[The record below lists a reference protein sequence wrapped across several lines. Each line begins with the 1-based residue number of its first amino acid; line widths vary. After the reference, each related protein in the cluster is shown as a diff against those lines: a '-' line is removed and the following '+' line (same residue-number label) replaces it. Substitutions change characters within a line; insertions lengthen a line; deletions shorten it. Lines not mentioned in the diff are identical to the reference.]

1 MDKTV
6 KIRAYADDAKSE
18 VPQANLAKDKSI
30 SFELAPKSA
39 PIAEEKNSSPEL
51 LKTIMQLRESLKQE
65 QAKTADLEAKLN
77 KLVELEEIQL
87 ARKNAQLEEEKNKSL
102 EYLRTIELLRESI
115 KQDQARAATANKSAE
130 LEAKSREVAMLEA
143 KVKDL
148 SGALAK
154 ISAIAATATQIG
166 NA

>member
-6 KIRAYADDAKSE
+6 KIRAYSDDVRSE
-18 VPQANLAKDKSI
+18 APQANLAKDKNI
-30 SFELAPKSA
+30 SLEFAPKSA
-39 PIAEEKNSSPEL
+39 PVGEEKNSSPEL
-51 LKTIMQLRESLKQE
+51 LKTISLLRESLKQE

-102 EYLRTIELLRESI
+102 EYLQTIELLRESI
-115 KQDQARAATANKSAE
+115 KQDQAKAATTNKSVE

-148 SGALAK
+148 SGLLGK
-154 ISAIAATATQIG
+154 IASIAAAGKLPG
-166 NA
+166 NT